1 MPRGLRLGNWGSRS
15 GGVLNPLLR
24 SRSSFQYLS
33 HRGKSQWWP
42 RSCCI
47 HRCICSGLQHDPS
60 SPPHTPTALAHNAVT
75 TSIHTGWPSPSP
87 RGAPA
92 VSGYFQ
98 YPAHTFGLT
107 IWQQTKSLVSYGIP
121 RLSVSWL
128 SPEEVLSH
136 QLNSALTH
144 RRMTCALIH
153 SMRQLLFLIRYHNM
167 DSTLIGRSSQHM
179 YPKPGELA
187 GHCFSLLQVLCPA
200 NLQHRRPPT
209 AAHSEELHSHPPC
222 SSLTQPVLVPYRT
235 CIGVSRRPA
244 PRIGARRVPNAATFA
259 T

>member
-1 MPRGLRLGNWGSRS
+1 MCALTFPPPRGSRLAGSLVFFDPS
-15 GGVLNPLLR
+15 LKGGVLNPLLR

-60 SPPHTPTALAHNAVT
+60 SPPHTPTAFAHNAVT

-107 IWQQTKSLVSYGIP
+107 IWQQTKSLVSYGH
-121 RLSVSWL
+121 LGFSVSWL

-144 RRMTCALIH
+144 RRMTCAPIH
-153 SMRQLLFLIRYHNM
+153 SRMSYVVGTTTWLLFH
-167 DSTLIGRSSQHM
+167 STLIGPTSHRM
-179 YPKPGELA
+179 YPKPSELA
-187 GHCFSLLQVLCPA
+187 GHRFSLL
-200 NLQHRRPPT
+200 
-209 AAHSEELHSHPPC
+209 
-222 SSLTQPVLVPYRT
+222 
-235 CIGVSRRPA
+235 
-244 PRIGARRVPNAATFA
+244 
-259 T
+259 